1 MTGLLQRS
9 RSCRVVLAKR
19 WVVGSFPTTNI
30 HRRSSLR
37 FECLSL
43 SLRTTTGTRM
53 TSSTLVQAQRDA
65 ALNPVS
71 RFNTEIVFSFDNLS
85 FWRSVSLKIISSTRT
100 SGLKKL
106 QRRSHHSYSVS
117 RITWW
122 HLVRSCGLSKGW
134 PAFRMPTMSTAAPP
148 AGEARPRKNVGLE
161 SKALNQK
168 EFCAIGTM
176 WTSCLKTGSC
186 F

>member
-9 RSCRVVLAKR
+9 RNCRVVLAKR
-19 WVVGSFPTTNI
+19 WVVGSFLTTNI
-30 HRRSSLR
+30 HRRFSLR

-85 FWRSVSLKIISSTRT
+85 FWRSVSLKITSSTRT

-106 QRRSHHSYSVS
+106 QRRSHHSSSVS
-117 RITWW
+117 WYPAISMLYL
-122 HLVRSCGLSKGW
+122 HYISFSCKTILKSIKGKLYNLYK
-134 PAFRMPTMSTAAPP
+134 SY
-148 AGEARPRKNVGLE
+148 
-161 SKALNQK
+161 
-168 EFCAIGTM
+168 
-176 WTSCLKTGSC
+176 
-186 F
+186 

>member
-9 RSCRVVLAKR
+9 RNCRVVLAKR
-19 WVVGSFPTTNI
+19 WVVGSFLTTNI

-85 FWRSVSLKIISSTRT
+85 FWRSVSLKITSSTRT

-106 QRRSHHSYSVS
+106 QRRSHHSSSVS
-117 RITWW
+117 WYPAISMLYL
-122 HLVRSCGLSKGW
+122 HYISFSCKTILKSIKGKLYNLYK
-134 PAFRMPTMSTAAPP
+134 SY
-148 AGEARPRKNVGLE
+148 
-161 SKALNQK
+161 
-168 EFCAIGTM
+168 
-176 WTSCLKTGSC
+176 
-186 F
+186 

>member
-9 RSCRVVLAKR
+9 RNCRVVLAKR
-19 WVVGSFPTTNI
+19 WVVGSFLTTNI
-30 HRRSSLR
+30 HRRFSLR

-85 FWRSVSLKIISSTRT
+85 FWRSVSLKITSSTRT

-106 QRRSHHSYSVS
+106 QRRSHHSSSVS
-117 RITWW
+117 WYPGDTWSDHAAW
-122 HLVRSCGLSKGW
+122 AKGDLPSECQQCQQLRHLQVRQGLVKMLDW
-134 PAFRMPTMSTAAPP
+134 K
-148 AGEARPRKNVGLE
+148 ARL
-161 SKALNQK
+161 
-168 EFCAIGTM
+168 
-176 WTSCLKTGSC
+176 
-186 F
+186 